1 MVIVSDTSPISNL
14 VQIDELDLLAEIF
27 GEVIIPQAVDKEI
40 RALEK
45 FGVDI
50 EKYKNSTWIHV
61 RSPENKEIL
70 KELNEELD
78 IGESEAITLAIEL
91 SANYLLIDERLGT
104 KRAIKEGVKTIGL
117 IGVLII
123 AKRKHL
129 LENLAPILDRLIEE
143 AGFWI
148 GDKLYNRILK
158 EAGES

>member
-1 MVIVSDTSPISNL
+1 M
-14 VQIDELDLLAEIF
+14 
-27 GEVIIPQAVDKEI
+27 DKEI

-70 KELNEELD
+70 KGLNEELD

-91 SANYLLIDERLGT
+91 SANYLLIDERLDT

-158 EAGES
+158 EAGEF